1 MVFWLGILTGGLF
14 AWYAIK
20 QGFYDTWAIVFN
32 IIVSVYLGIFLGP
45 VIAEV
50 VPGISEVQYS
60 DLLAVACTAVG
71 GFLILHLVTQTFF
84 LSQFNVSFP
93 RIFDT
98 LGSAAMGFL
107 AGFLV
112 WSFVSVLICM
122 LGISENSLTW
132 KLGFGS
138 SAQQANISC
147 IEQCCG
153 FVHHFAGWDDDET
166 IVPDAISELL
176 KNVKTSGS
184 ESLPDPNALI
194 DSNWPGM
201 RQDDNTPGP

>member
-32 IIVSVYLGIFLGP
+32 IIVSVYLGVFLGP
-45 VIAEV
+45 IVAEV
-50 VPGISEVQYS
+50 VPGISEVSYS

-71 GFLILHLVTQTFF
+71 GFLILHVTTQTFF
-84 LSQFNVSFP
+84 LSQFNVTFP

-98 LGSAAMGFL
+98 LGSAALGFL

-122 LGISENSLTW
+122 PGISEDSMAR
-132 KLGFGS
+132 KLGFGG
-138 SAQQANISC
+138 SAQQASISC
-147 IEQCCG
+147 IERSCR
-153 FVHHFAGWDDDET
+153 FVHKFAGWAGDDTAVE
-166 IVPDAISELL
+166 DAVSELL
-176 KNVKTSGS
+176 KNMKTGES
-184 ESLPDPNALI
+184 ESPDDPNLPAKI
-194 DSNWPGM
+194 EDANI
-201 RQDDNTPGP
+201 